1 MQDKIRYIPSLQFHS
16 PLCISC
22 TTFLSPLPEKTKKR
36 CFPIKIYHRE
46 ARIYQ
51 PAVLGYRMFLLTLWS
66 NSALSTA
73 LWSAWR
79 LNCWTCV
86 SGFRAFSGTGI
97 GSLHEIMGKNDQ
109 LVHINRHWK
118 VLRSSTLHTHEGLAV
133 LWISSSGP
141 LLFPSFLFLP
151 FPFAFPPRA
160 LLNSPIGK
168 VLVLCMVWALVLVEP
183 VCDEVIIRYRTII
196 FWLVELMMF
205 TMRCLLL
212 NFLPQD
218 SQWYKDKD
226 WP

>member
-1 MQDKIRYIPSLQFHS
+1 MQDKIRYIPSLQFRS

-36 CFPIKIYHRE
+36 CFPVKIYHRE

-51 PAVLGYRMFLLTLWS
+51 PAVLLGYRMFLLTLWS

-109 LVHINRHWK
+109 LVHIIGTGK
-118 VLRSSTLHTHEGLAV
+118 FCGLPHC
-133 LWISSSGP
+133 I
-141 LLFPSFLFLP
+141 LFKDWLCSEYPHLGLFFFLP
-151 FPFAFPPRA
+151 FSFFHFSLHF
-160 LLNSPIGK
+160 LLVP
-168 VLVLCMVWALVLVEP
+168 
-183 VCDEVIIRYRTII
+183 Y
-196 FWLVELMMF
+196 
-205 TMRCLLL
+205 
-212 NFLPQD
+212 
-218 SQWYKDKD
+218 
-226 WP
+226 